1 MTTRSVLLLL
11 LAASGCTT
19 YEYEEEVFLEVDG
32 SGEIRM
38 SGSTAAIEALHGLDE
53 ASVER
58 AKALFEGEG
67 VEILSALETERE

>member
-1 MTTRSVLLLL
+1 MKVGAFLLLL

-19 YEYEEEVFLEVDG
+19 YEYEEEVYLEVDG

-38 SGSTAAIEALHGLDE
+38 SGSTTAVAALHGLDE
-53 ASVER
+53 ATAES

-67 VEILSALETERE
+67 VERLSALET